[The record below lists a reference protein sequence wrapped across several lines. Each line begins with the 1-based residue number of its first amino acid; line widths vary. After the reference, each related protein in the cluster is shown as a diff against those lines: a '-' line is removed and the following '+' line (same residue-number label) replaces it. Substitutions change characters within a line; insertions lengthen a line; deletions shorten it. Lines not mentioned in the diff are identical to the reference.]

1 MSETRFGK
9 TAPELALAVEA
20 IIAKHGSRSPLVK
33 VPLAAYLSA
42 LSGELVSNTKANQ
55 TLTWL
60 IEQQA
65 LARVTLGK
73 HMYYTTDLPAVTSF
87 IQE

>member
-1 MSETRFGK
+1 MSETKFGK

-33 VPLAAYLSA
+33 VPFAAYLSA
-42 LSGELVSNTKANQ
+42 VSGEPVSNTKANQ

-73 HMYYTTDLPAVTSF
+73 HMYYTTDLPAVTAF